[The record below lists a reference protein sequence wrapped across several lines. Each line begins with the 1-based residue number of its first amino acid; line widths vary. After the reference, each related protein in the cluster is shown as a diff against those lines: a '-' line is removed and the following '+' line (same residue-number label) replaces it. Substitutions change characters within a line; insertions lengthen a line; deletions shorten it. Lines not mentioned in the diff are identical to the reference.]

1 MPDLSG
7 QMGELRFT
15 LQIKR
20 KETGLTDTVELVG
33 YLDEEKLKELQN
45 GSNSLDSSTGRSDT
59 SCY

>member
-33 YLDEEKLKELQN
+33 YLDEEKLKGLQN
-45 GSNSLDSSTGRSDT
+45 GSNSLDSSAGRSD
-59 SCY
+59 

>member
-45 GSNSLDSSTGRSDT
+45 GSNSFDSSTGRSD
-59 SCY
+59 

>member
-15 LQIKR
+15 LQITR

-45 GSNSLDSSTGRSDT
+45 GSNSLDKRSGPSD
-59 SCY
+59 